1 MEIGR
6 SGLVT
11 TDLAQDRY
19 QLSALVYIVLN
30 LRVPE
35 NPGEF
40 CSNWAIDGFSDL
52 LNKRILRSNL

>member
-1 MEIGR
+1 MDIGWG
-6 SGLVT
+6 GLVT

-35 NPGEF
+35 NSGEF
-40 CSNWAIDGFSDL
+40 CSNLEIDGFSD
-52 LNKRILRSNL
+52 